1 VVLKGDTIKF
11 LPMRIIKFLP
21 LLLLIA
27 ANIKSQA
34 QEAYD
39 MMVDGVKVIVKPGNN
54 DIVQVLTVIKGGVQ
68 NYPLAKQGIENLA
81 ITSLTEGG
89 TLNDD
94 KNSFKNK
101 LDKVAAYIGGYA
113 GMDFAQI
120 NLNCILGDF
129 ETVWP
134 LYADAIVKPKF
145 DAKEFDRVKQD
156 ALNAVRSNQSQPD
169 YAIDQL
175 AKQMAFGGKDYA
187 KNPDGTIATLEKLT
201 LAETKA
207 YYQSVL
213 TKSRL
218 LIVVVGDVEKSN
230 IEQKIKALLA
240 NVPQGKP
247 FIQQKTSY
255 KPPVNSFKSEKK
267 DFATNYIHGISGAPT
282 PGSPDFNA
290 FMVAMRI
297 FSARHFVDVRTKN
310 GLSYAPGAYMSGS
323 TTASSNITVSTTKPD
338 DYIKV
343 AKDLI
348 AKTQKEGF
356 TEDEVKNMKIQYGTQ
371 FFYQQ
376 ETNGALASSLASNE
390 VLHGNWKRSQTL
402 TDDLKNL
409 SIEDVNKAF
418 NKYFTNITWA
428 YGGDPSKVNPTLYTG
443 KSAKDSLPKKA
454 VIVEKKG

>member
-1 VVLKGDTIKF
+1 MKITTFI
-11 LPMRIIKFLP
+11 PT
-21 LLLLIA
+21 LLLLTASIT
-27 ANIKSQA
+27 SQA

-68 NYPLAKQGIENLA
+68 NYPLAKQGIESLA

-94 KNSFKNK
+94 KNTFKNK
-101 LDKVAAYIGGYA
+101 LDKVAAYVGGYA

-134 LYADAIVKPKF
+134 LYADAITKPKF
-145 DAKEFDRVKQD
+145 DAKEFDRIKQD
-156 ALNAVRSNQSQPD
+156 ALNGIRSNQSQPD
-169 YAIDQL
+169 YAIEQL
-175 AKQMAFGGKDYA
+175 AKKMAFAGKDYA

-201 LAETKA
+201 VAETKA
-207 YYQSVL
+207 YYQSIL

-218 LIVVVGDVEKSN
+218 LIVVVGDVKKED
-230 IEQKIKALLA
+230 IEQKVKTMLA
-240 NVPQGKP
+240 SIPQGKP
-247 FIQQKTSY
+247 FVQQKMSY
-255 KPPVNSFKSEKK
+255 KPVASSFKSEKK
-267 DFATNYIHGISGAPT
+267 DFATNYIQGVSGAPA

-310 GLSYAPGAYMSGS
+310 GLSYAPGAYMDGG

-338 DYIKV
+338 EYIKV
-343 AKDLI
+343 AKDLVSRT
-348 AKTQKEGF
+348 KKEGF
-356 TEDEVKNMKIQYGTQ
+356 TTDEVKNMKIKYGTQ
-371 FFYQQ
+371 FYYQQ
-376 ETNGALASSLASNE
+376 ETNAALASSLASNE
-390 VLHGNWKRSQTL
+390 VLHGNWKRTQTL
-402 TDDLKNL
+402 TDDLKGL
-409 SIEDVNKAF
+409 SVEDVNKAF
-418 NKYFTNITWA
+418 NKYLTNITWA
-428 YGGDPSKVNPTLYTG
+428 YEGDPTKVNPALFTG
-443 KSAKDSLPKKA
+443 KTAKDSLSKKA